1 VTNKIL
7 RGIGWLLSFL
17 IVQVGIAT
25 VLKIAAAYPHWR
37 VDGMVLTAALPVSLD
52 LDAGEH
58 EIVVAFDTDNGS
70 GVGFHFSFEVP
81 EAERPKVGAPR
92 FPVVIQ

>member
-7 RGIGWLLSFL
+7 RGIGWLLAFL

-37 VDGMVLTAALPVSLD
+37 VGGTVLTAALPVSSTFL
-52 LDAGEH
+52 LMRVFAFLPSHLSGKAMMGGLPVAMESSPQAVV
-58 EIVVAFDTDNGS
+58 IVNRT
-70 GVGFHFSFEVP
+70 
-81 EAERPKVGAPR
+81 KVGA
-92 FPVVIQ
+92 